1 MAKKAWAE
9 RAVGPALMRIV
20 SLVWGLSDWLGLG
33 LAQKGWIW
41 KVLRHHLVTSTH
53 CVRDH

>member
-33 LAQKGWIW
+33 LAQTGWIW

-53 CVRDH
+53 CVQDH